1 MYVRAFL
8 FRLALSAVFVLAAVG
23 FGATARA
30 RPRGDALRLAPMPLR
45 AVAPSYLDL
54 GVGVYDIIGNAHR
67 NETIALDLEYRYGRK
82 LFHLGP
88 AIGLLANTK
97 GGVLGYAGAYTDLQY
112 EQFNLTPL
120 LAVAGYARRGGE
132 DLGGPFQF
140 RARLELS
147 YTILPHFTRVGIEVA
162 HVGNAGIERRNPG
175 DNEILLSYAVPLPR
189 PF

>member
-1 MYVRAFL
+1 MLTGIAGFA
-8 FRLALSAVFVLAAVG
+8 LAL
-23 FGATARA
+23 ATAQGARA
-30 RPRGDALRLAPMPLR
+30 QSAPVFLGPFLLTGDRG
-45 AVAPSYLDL
+45 SYLDL
-54 GVGVYDIIGNAHR
+54 AAGAFNVSGYGPSG
-67 NETIALDLEYRYGRK
+67 ALGAARIEYRYGRK

-97 GGVLGYAGAYTDLQY
+97 GGVLGYAGAYADLQY

-120 LAVAGYARRGGE
+120 LAVAGYARGGGE
-132 DLGGPFQF
+132 DLGGPFQI
-140 RARLELS
+140 RASLELS
-147 YTILPHFTRVGIEVA
+147 YTILPQFTRVGIEVA

>member
-1 MYVRAFL
+1 MKRFL
-8 FRLALSAVFVLAAVG
+8 FAAGAALGLALMTCPSALAQSAPLFLGPFFVAG
-23 FGATARA
+23 NSG
-30 RPRGDALRLAPMPLR
+30 
-45 AVAPSYLDL
+45 SYLDL
-54 GVGVYDIIGNAHR
+54 GAGAFNVSGYGPNG
-67 NETIALDLEYRYGRK
+67 ALGAARIEYRYGHK

-88 AIGLLANTK
+88 ALGLLVNTK
-97 GGVLGYAGAYTDLQY
+97 GGVLGYAGAYADLQY

-120 LAVAGYARRGGE
+120 LAVAGYARGGGE

-140 RARLELS
+140 RASLELS

-162 HVGNAGIERRNPG
+162 YVGNAGIERRNPG